1 MRMKCVEC
9 ATNNSLSDRTKNS
22 GRCKNCNHLFAF
34 EPATVTDYKL
44 AFTDPFFKKAI
55 EAISSQNM
63 LFFTLKQFLYFIDK
77 RLKSRPSANGLLAN
91 GTFGI
96 FVYFI
101 FSFFLAAISGSFINT
116 ISSSD
121 TPIFENWQLVILIP
135 LTVCD
140 IAWIWLFYGNSQ
152 SLPQTISRKRINAK
166 HLQTL
171 GVIILVKG
179 ISLSLMLNYFPGYI
193 AASALGLFSYWLGT
207 SQKNRQQLTGEE
219 FIVSAAQSDEWLQ
232 RWQTVNGALEKLLP
246 APRQESLP
254 ASIDPE
260 VSAYSFDRAI
270 ICDSDEIAQFLIANN
285 VHFENNCAILSISG
299 YPQSIFDTV
308 IEMLRRNAELKVYAL
323 HDANPAGVS
332 LVHQLRTS
340 PNWFANQAVTIF
352 DLGIS
357 PRQILETRDMFVQ
370 QSQTMAQSARQLP
383 DAVRQGL
390 TAEELAWLDAGNF
403 LELESFTPQRLLRV
417 VNYGLAQSGDPQG
430 NQGLILVDDNV
441 GYGGGYVFVS
451 DSFG

>member
-1 MRMKCVEC
+1 
-9 ATNNSLSDRTKNS
+9 
-22 GRCKNCNHLFAF
+22 
-34 EPATVTDYKL
+34 
-44 AFTDPFFKKAI
+44 
-55 EAISSQNM
+55 M

-77 RLKSRPSANGLLAN
+77 RLKDRGSLNQGNWLVLYLFLTVWVAVVFGTFIGLLLQKSPLEL
-91 GTFGI
+91 FI
-96 FVYFI
+96 LFI
-101 FSFFLAAISGSFINT
+101 FYNVF
-116 ISSSD
+116 
-121 TPIFENWQLVILIP
+121 
-135 LTVCD
+135 
-140 IAWIWLFYGNSQ
+140 WIWKFFKKSNSSQ
-152 SLPQTISRKRINAK
+152 EGIRSRKINAK
-166 HLQTL
+166 NLQIL
-171 GVIILVKG
+171 GIIILVIG
-179 ISLSLMLNYFPGYI
+179 FPFSLIINSFTGYI
-193 AASALGLFSYWLGT
+193 PVCFLGLFSLWLGT
-207 SQKNRQQLTGEE
+207 SQKRRQQEIREE
-219 FIVSAAQSDEWLQ
+219 FLVNAAQSDEWLQ
-232 RWQTVNGALEKLLP
+232 RWQTANGTVEKLLP
-246 APRQESLP
+246 AARQDALP

-260 VSAYSFDRAI
+260 VRTYSFDRAI

-285 VHFENNCAILSISG
+285 IHFENNCAILSING
-299 YPQSIFDTV
+299 YPQSIFSTV
-308 IEMLRRNAELKVYAL
+308 IEMLRRNADLKVYAL

-390 TAEELAWLDAGNF
+390 TAKELAWLEAGNF
-403 LELESFTPQRLLRV
+403 VELESFRPQKLLRV

-430 NQGLILVDDNV
+430 NDGLILVDDNV

>member
-22 GRCKNCNHLFAF
+22 GRCKQCNHPFVF
-34 EPATVTDYKL
+34 EPTTVTDKKL
-44 AFTDPFFKKAI
+44 QFTDPFFKKAI

-63 LFFTLKQFLYFIDK
+63 LFFTPKQFLYFIDK
-77 RLKSRPSANGLLAN
+77 RLKPRTSVSLWKWISDYLGQGFFVVAFGGGFISSLLSD
-91 GTFGI
+91 FPM
-96 FVYFI
+96 
-101 FSFFLAAISGSFINT
+101 SFFIIWTVYNVFYIGKFFLISKSPG
-116 ISSSD
+116 
-121 TPIFENWQLVILIP
+121 
-135 LTVCD
+135 
-140 IAWIWLFYGNSQ
+140 Q
-152 SLPQTISRKRINAK
+152 SIHNRRSNAK
-166 HLQTL
+166 NLQIL
-171 GVIILVKG
+171 GGIILVTG
-179 ISLSLMLNYFPGYI
+179 ISGSLMLNYFPGYI
-193 AASALGLFSYWLGT
+193 IASALGLFSYWLGT
-207 SQKNRQQLTGEE
+207 SQKNRQQITGEE
-219 FIVSAAQSDEWLQ
+219 FLVNQAQSDEWLQ

-246 APRQESLP
+246 APRQEALP
-254 ASIDPE
+254 ASIDRE
-260 VSAYSFDRAI
+260 VSGYSFDRAI
-270 ICDSDEIAQFLIANN
+270 ICDNDEIAQFLIANN

-308 IEMLRRNAELKVYAL
+308 IEMLRRNADLKVYAL

-403 LELESFTPQRLLRV
+403 VELESFTPQRLLRV

>member
-1 MRMKCVEC
+1 MGMKCVQC
-9 ATNNSLSDRTKNS
+9 NTDNDLSDRTTNS
-22 GRCKNCNHLFAF
+22 GKCINCNHPFVF
-34 EPATVTDYKL
+34 DPATITEKKF
-44 AFTDPFFKKAI
+44 AFTDPFFQKAI
-55 EAISSQNM
+55 ADISSQNM
-63 LFFTLKQFLYFIDK
+63 LFFTPKQFLYLIDK
-77 RLKSRPSANGLLAN
+77 RLKYPASANRWAWINPYFILLA
-91 GTFGI
+91 I
-96 FVYFI
+96 LLI
-101 FSFFLAAISGSFINT
+101 FSILFIG
-116 ISSSD
+116 ILF
-121 TPIFENWQLVILIP
+121 PQLMNFI
-135 LTVCD
+135 
-140 IAWIWLFYGNSQ
+140 IA
-152 SLPQTISRKRINAK
+152 T
-166 HLQTL
+166 H
-171 GVIILVKG
+171 
-179 ISLSLMLNYFPGYI
+179 LSLMLLVLFVIYNSVWMGIFFANTKSIHQGIIGRKNNAKNLQVLGGIILVAGISVSLIANYFPGYI
-193 AASALGLFSYWLGT
+193 AAAALGLFSCWLGT
-207 SQKNRQQLTGEE
+207 SQKNRKQGFTELFLVNQ
-219 FIVSAAQSDEWLQ
+219 AQSDEWLQ

-246 APRQESLP
+246 APRQEALP

-270 ICDSDEIAQFLIANN
+270 ICDNDEIAQFLIANN

-308 IEMLRRNAELKVYAL
+308 IEMLRRNADLKVYAL

-340 PNWFANQAVTIF
+340 PNWFADQVVTIF

-383 DAVRQGL
+383 NAVRQGL
-390 TAEELAWLDAGNF
+390 TAQELAWLDAGNF
-403 LELESFTPQRLLRV
+403 VELESFTPQRLLRV

-430 NQGLILVDDNV
+430 NEGLILVDDNV

>member
-9 ATNNSLSDRTKNS
+9 ATNNSLSDRTTNS
-22 GRCKNCNHLFAF
+22 GRCKQCNHPFVF
-34 EPATVTDYKL
+34 EPTTVTDKKL
-44 AFTDPFFKKAI
+44 QFTDPFFKKAI
-55 EAISSQNM
+55 ADISSQNM
-63 LFFTLKQFLYFIDK
+63 LFFTPKQFLYLIDK
-77 RLKSRPSANGLLAN
+77 RLKSRTSANLWKWIFEYFSQGLFFVA
-91 GTFGI
+91 FGGVFLGAMFSDFSMAFFILWTIYNI
-96 FVYFI
+96 FWI
-101 FSFFLAAISGSFINT
+101 GRFF
-116 ISSSD
+116 SSSKS
-121 TPIFENWQLVILIP
+121 TE
-135 LTVCD
+135 
-140 IAWIWLFYGNSQ
+140 Q
-152 SLPQTISRKRINAK
+152 SIRNKRINATN
-166 HLQTL
+166 LQSL
-171 GVIILVKG
+171 AIIILGTG
-179 ISLSLMLNYFPGYI
+179 ISGSLILNYFPGYI
-193 AASALGLFSYWLGT
+193 IASALGLFSYWLST
-207 SQKNRQQLTGEE
+207 SQKNRQQLTGEI
-219 FIVSAAQSDEWLQ
+219 FLVNAAQSDEWLRDWQ
-232 RWQTVNGALEKLLP
+232 RVNGALEKLLP

-260 VSAYSFDRAI
+260 VSGYSFDRAI

-308 IEMLRRNAELKVYAL
+308 IEMLRRNADLKVYAL

-340 PNWFANQAVTIF
+340 PNWFANQQVTIF

-390 TAEELAWLDAGNF
+390 TVEELAWLDAGNF
-403 LELESFTPQRLLRV
+403 VELESFTPQRLLRV
-417 VNYGLAQSGDPQG
+417 VNYGLAQSGDPQS
-430 NQGLILVDDNV
+430 NDGLILA
-441 GYGGGYVFVS
+441 GGAAYGGGYVFVS

>member
-1 MRMKCVEC
+1 MGMKCVQC
-9 ATNNSLSDRTKNS
+9 NTDNILSDRTRNS
-22 GRCKNCNHLFAF
+22 GRCKQCNHPFVF
-34 EPATVTDYKL
+34 EPTTITDKKF

-55 EAISSQNM
+55 ADISSQNM

-77 RLKSRPSANGLLAN
+77 RLKYRGPLDQQSWIFYYLFFTVWGAVFFGVPISFMFQNSPQLAL
-91 GTFGI
+91 FI
-96 FVYFI
+96 YFI
-101 FSFFLAAISGSFINT
+101 FYN
-116 ISSSD
+116 
-121 TPIFENWQLVILIP
+121 IFWIWQL
-135 LTVCD
+135 
-140 IAWIWLFYGNSQ
+140 FKKSNSSQ
-152 SLPQTISRKRINAK
+152 QGIHSRRNNAK
-166 HLQTL
+166 NLQIL
-171 GVIILVKG
+171 GIIILVIG
-179 ISLSLMLNYFPGYI
+179 FPLSLIINSFTGYI
-193 AASALGLFSYWLGT
+193 TVCFLGLFSLWLGT
-207 SQKNRQQLTGEE
+207 SQKRRQQEIREE
-219 FIVSAAQSDEWLQ
+219 FLVNAAQSDEWLQ
-232 RWQTVNGALEKLLP
+232 RWQRMNGTLEKLLP
-246 APRQESLP
+246 SPRQDALP

-260 VSAYSFDRAI
+260 ITAYSFDRAI

-308 IEMLRRNAELKVYAL
+308 IEMLRRNADLKVYAL
-323 HDANPAGVS
+323 HNANPAGVA

-340 PNWFANQAVTIF
+340 SNWFANQQVTIF

-390 TAEELAWLDAGNF
+390 TAEELAWLDAGSF
-403 LELESFTPQRLLRV
+403 VELESFTPQRLLRV

-430 NQGLILVDDNV
+430 NDGLILVDDNV

>member
-1 MRMKCVEC
+1 MGMKCVQC
-9 ATNNSLSDRTKNS
+9 NTDNILRDRTTNS
-22 GRCKNCNHLFAF
+22 GRCKQCNHPFVF
-34 EPATVTDYKL
+34 EPTTVTDRKL

-55 EAISSQNM
+55 ADISSQNM
-63 LFFTLKQFLYFIDK
+63 LFFTPKQFLYFIDK
-77 RLKSRPSANGLLAN
+77 RLKPRTSANGCLWIFGYLLFEFFVVIFGSLFAIGFFPDIFKDAN
-91 GTFGI
+91 SGLAFLI
-96 FVYFI
+96 VFAVYNLFYI
-101 FSFFLAAISGSFINT
+101 WSFFNNT
-116 ISSSD
+116 KSPEQGIR
-121 TPIFENWQLVILIP
+121 
-135 LTVCD
+135 
-140 IAWIWLFYGNSQ
+140 G
-152 SLPQTISRKRINAK
+152 RINNAMK
-166 HLQTL
+166 LQTL
-171 GVIILVKG
+171 GIIILVTG
-179 ISLSLMLNYFPGYI
+179 IPLSLISNSFAGYMTVGL
-193 AASALGLFSYWLGT
+193 LGLYSYWLGT
-207 SQKNRQQLTGEE
+207 SQKNRQQITGEI
-219 FIVSAAQSDEWLQ
+219 FIVNAALSDGWLR
-232 RWQTVNGALEKLLP
+232 RWQRVNGPLEKLLP
-246 APRQESLP
+246 APRQEALT

-308 IEMLRRNAELKVYAL
+308 IEMLRRNADLKVYAL

-370 QSQTMAQSARQLP
+370 QSQTMAKSARQLP
-383 DAVRQGL
+383 DTVRQGL
-390 TAEELAWLDAGNF
+390 TAQELAWLDAGNF
-403 LELESFTPQRLLRV
+403 VELESFAPQKLLRM

-430 NQGLILVDDNV
+430 NEGLILVDDNV

>member
-1 MRMKCVEC
+1 MGMKCVQC
-9 ATNNSLSDRTKNS
+9 NTDNNLRDRTTNS
-22 GRCKNCNHLFAF
+22 GKCINCNHPFVF
-34 EPATVTDYKL
+34 DPATITEKKF
-44 AFTDPFFKKAI
+44 AFTDPFFQKAI
-55 EAISSQNM
+55 ADISSQNM
-63 LFFTLKQFLYFIDK
+63 LFFTPKQFLYLIDK
-77 RLKSRPSANGLLAN
+77 RLKYPASANRWAWINPYFILLAILLIFSILFIGILFPQLMN
-91 GTFGI
+91 FIIATHLLLMLLVLFVIYNSVWMGI
-96 FVYFI
+96 FF
-101 FSFFLAAISGSFINT
+101 ANT
-116 ISSSD
+116 KSIHQG
-121 TPIFENWQLVILIP
+121 II
-135 LTVCD
+135 
-140 IAWIWLFYGNSQ
+140 G
-152 SLPQTISRKRINAK
+152 RKNNAK
-166 HLQTL
+166 NLQVL
-171 GVIILVKG
+171 GGIILVAG
-179 ISLSLMLNYFPGYI
+179 ISVSLIANYFPGYI
-193 AASALGLFSYWLGT
+193 AAAALGLFSCWLGT
-207 SQKNRQQLTGEE
+207 SQKNRKQGFTELFLVNQ
-219 FIVSAAQSDEWLQ
+219 AQSDEWLQ

-246 APRQESLP
+246 APRQEALP

-270 ICDSDEIAQFLIANN
+270 ICDNDEIAQFLIANN

-308 IEMLRRNAELKVYAL
+308 IQMLRRNADLKVYAL

-340 PNWFANQAVTIF
+340 LDWFANQAVTIF

-370 QSQTMAQSARQLP
+370 QSESMAQTARQLP
-383 DAVRQGL
+383 DTVRQGL
-390 TAEELAWLDAGNF
+390 TAQELAWLDAGNF
-403 LELESFTPQRLLRV
+403 VELESFTPQRLLRV

>member
-1 MRMKCVEC
+1 MGMKCVQC
-9 ATNNSLSDRTKNS
+9 NTDNNLRDRTTNS
-22 GRCKNCNHLFAF
+22 GRCKNCNHPFVF
-34 EPATVTDYKL
+34 DPTTITDQKI
-44 AFTDPFFKKAI
+44 AFTDPFFKNAI
-55 EAISSQNM
+55 ADISSQNM
-63 LFFTLKQFLYFIDK
+63 LFFTPKQFLYLMDK
-77 RLKSRPSANGLLAN
+77 RLKSRTSSNIWKWILGYLVQSFFIVI
-91 GTFGI
+91 FGGMFI
-96 FVYFI
+96 SSI
-101 FSFFLAAISGSFINT
+101 FSDAAGFLIVWTVLNIIWIWVFFANSKSTEQSVRNRRINATNLQTSGIIILVTGISGSL
-116 ISSSD
+116 
-121 TPIFENWQLVILIP
+121 IF
-135 LTVCD
+135 
-140 IAWIWLFYGNSQ
+140 
-152 SLPQTISRKRINAK
+152 
-166 HLQTL
+166 
-171 GVIILVKG
+171 
-179 ISLSLMLNYFPGYI
+179 NYFPGYI
-193 AASALGLFSYWLGT
+193 AASALGLFSYWLSI
-207 SQKNRQQLTGEE
+207 SQKNRQQITGEI
-219 FIVSAAQSDEWLQ
+219 FLVNQAQSDEWLQ

-246 APRQESLP
+246 APRQEALS
-254 ASIDPE
+254 ASIDSE

-270 ICDSDEIAQFLIANN
+270 ICDSDETAQFLIANN

-308 IEMLRRNAELKVYAL
+308 IEMLRRNADLKVYAL

-403 LELESFTPQRLLRV
+403 VELESFTPQRLLRV
-417 VNYGLAQSGDPQG
+417 VNYGLAQSGDPQS
-430 NQGLILVDDNV
+430 NDGLILA
-441 GYGGGYVFVS
+441 GGATYGGGYVFVS

>member
-1 MRMKCVEC
+1 MGLRCVKCE
-9 ATNNSLSDRTKNS
+9 ADNNLTGNTKLGN
-22 GRCKNCNHLFAF
+22 CKRCNHPFVF
-34 EPATVTDYKL
+34 EPITVTDKKL
-44 AFTDPFFKKAI
+44 AFTDKFFQKAI
-55 EAISSQNM
+55 ADISSQNM
-63 LFFTLKQFLYFIDK
+63 LFFTPKQFLYFIDK
-77 RLKSRPSANGLLAN
+77 RLKPRTVPNGILIYLYFFL
-91 GTFGI
+91 GLFILIFCGVFIVVLTGI
-96 FVYFI
+96 FDNSTFLKVAFLILFAVYNI
-101 FSFFLAAISGSFINT
+101 SWIRKFLQDSESPEQGIIGRRISAKNL
-116 ISSSD
+116 
-121 TPIFENWQLVILIP
+121 QILGI
-135 LTVCD
+135 T
-140 IAWIWLFYGNSQ
+140 
-152 SLPQTISRKRINAK
+152 
-166 HLQTL
+166 
-171 GVIILVKG
+171 ILVTG
-179 ISLSLMLNYFPGYI
+179 LPIVLLSNSFPGYMTVGL
-193 AASALGLFSYWLGT
+193 LGLSSYWLGI
-207 SQKNRQQLTGEE
+207 SQKRRQHEIGEI
-219 FIVSAAQSDEWLQ
+219 FLVNAAQSNEWLQ
-232 RWQTVNGALEKLLP
+232 RWQRVNGTLEKLLP
-246 APRQESLP
+246 SPRQEALP

-285 VHFENNCAILSISG
+285 IHFENNCAILSISG

-308 IEMLRRNAELKVYAL
+308 IEMLRRNADLKVYAL
-323 HDANPAGVS
+323 HNANPAGVG

-340 PNWFANQAVTIF
+340 SNWFANQQVTIF

-403 LELESFTPQRLLRV
+403 VELESFTPQRLLRV

-430 NQGLILVDDNV
+430 NDGLILVDDNV

>member
-1 MRMKCVEC
+1 M
-9 ATNNSLSDRTKNS
+9 
-22 GRCKNCNHLFAF
+22 
-34 EPATVTDYKL
+34 
-44 AFTDPFFKKAI
+44 I
-55 EAISSQNM
+55 
-63 LFFTLKQFLYFIDK
+63 
-77 RLKSRPSANGLLAN
+77 LL
-91 GTFGI
+91 TGI
-96 FVYFI
+96 
-101 FSFFLAAISGSFINT
+101 
-116 ISSSD
+116 
-121 TPIFENWQLVILIP
+121 P
-135 LTVCD
+135 
-140 IAWIWLFYGNSQ
+140 
-152 SLPQTISRKRINAK
+152 
-166 HLQTL
+166 
-171 GVIILVKG
+171 
-179 ISLSLMLNYFPGYI
+179 LSLMIHSFAGYMTVGL
-193 AASALGLFSYWLGT
+193 LGLSSYWLGI
-207 SQKNRQQLTGEE
+207 SQKRRQREIGEI
-219 FIVSAAQSDEWLQ
+219 FLVKAAQSNEWLQ
-232 RWQTVNGALEKLLP
+232 RWQRVNGTLEKLLLS
-246 APRQESLP
+246 PRQEALP

-285 VHFENNCAILSISG
+285 IHFENNCAILSING

-308 IEMLRRNAELKVYAL
+308 IEMLRRNADLKVYAL
-323 HDANPAGVS
+323 HNANPAGVG

-340 PNWFANQAVTIF
+340 SNWFANQQVTIF

-403 LELESFTPQRLLRV
+403 VELESFRPQKLLRV

-430 NQGLILVDDNV
+430 NDGLILVDDNV

>member
-1 MRMKCVEC
+1 MGMKCVQC
-9 ATNNSLSDRTKNS
+9 NTDNNLRHGIRRS
-22 GRCKNCNHLFAF
+22 GRCKKCNHPFVF
-34 EPATVTDYKL
+34 DPSSVTDKKL
-44 AFTDPFFKKAI
+44 AFTDKFFKKAI
-55 EAISSQNM
+55 EDISTQNM
-63 LFFTLKQFLYFIDK
+63 LFFTPKQFLYLIDK
-77 RLKSRPSANGLLAN
+77 RLNACGSLNGFIMLYRYVVTGGCVAL
-91 GTFGI
+91 FGI
-96 FVYFI
+96 FVFI
-101 FSFFLAAISGSFINT
+101 LFSSIYIINWEIAFLIIFIVYNLFSIWTFFQDSKSPQQGIRGRKINAKNLQALGVNILVTGISGS
-116 ISSSD
+116 
-121 TPIFENWQLVILIP
+121 LI
-135 LTVCD
+135 
-140 IAWIWLFYGNSQ
+140 
-152 SLPQTISRKRINAK
+152 
-166 HLQTL
+166 
-171 GVIILVKG
+171 
-179 ISLSLMLNYFPGYI
+179 LNYFPVYI
-193 AASALGLFSYWLGT
+193 ASTVLGLFSYWLGT
-207 SQKNRQQLTGEE
+207 AQKNRQYGFSEVLLVNQ
-219 FIVSAAQSDEWLQ
+219 AHSDKWLRDWQ
-232 RWQTVNGALEKLLP
+232 RVNGTLEKLLP
-246 APRQESLP
+246 APRQEALP

-270 ICDSDEIAQFLIANN
+270 ICDSDETAQFLIANN

-308 IEMLRRNAELKVYAL
+308 IEMLRRNADLKVYAL

-403 LELESFTPQRLLRV
+403 VELESFTPQRLLRV
-417 VNYGLAQSGDPQG
+417 VNYGLAQSGDPQS
-430 NQGLILVDDNV
+430 NDGLILA
-441 GYGGGYVFVS
+441 GGAAYGGGYVFVS